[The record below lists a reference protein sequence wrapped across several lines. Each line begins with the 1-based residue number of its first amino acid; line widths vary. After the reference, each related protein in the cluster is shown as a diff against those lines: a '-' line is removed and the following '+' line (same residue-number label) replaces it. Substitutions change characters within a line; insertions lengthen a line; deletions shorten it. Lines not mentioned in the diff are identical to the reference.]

1 VKVMLED
8 ESNAKAIY
16 RLALM
21 KAQLGDGDRA
31 TELVRQGLALH
42 PDNTD
47 FDVLAHEVKR
57 IIANRRQRDK
67 QVR

>member
-1 VKVMLED
+1 MLED

>member
-1 VKVMLED
+1 MKVMLDD

-31 TELVRQGLALH
+31 TELVRQGQTLH

-57 IIANRRQRDK
+57 IIAKRRQRDK

>member
-1 VKVMLED
+1 VMLED